1 MTVTAALIGAEALY
15 LLFAWLASAIVASW
29 LSDRKGY
36 GEKPGLAV
44 EVALAEPGTAV
55 RVVIRGEQS
64 RYYVVRNGELFAADI
79 SEERVDRGV
88 YQLLAALGQLKVVL
102 DSACGFVINR

>member
-1 MTVTAALIGAEALY
+1 VIETHEGQLERLY
-15 LLFAWLASAIVASW
+15 RQQAKVKFDVL
-29 LSDRKGY
+29 D

-88 YQLLAALGQLKVVL
+88 YQLLAALAA
-102 DSACGFVINR
+102 DE